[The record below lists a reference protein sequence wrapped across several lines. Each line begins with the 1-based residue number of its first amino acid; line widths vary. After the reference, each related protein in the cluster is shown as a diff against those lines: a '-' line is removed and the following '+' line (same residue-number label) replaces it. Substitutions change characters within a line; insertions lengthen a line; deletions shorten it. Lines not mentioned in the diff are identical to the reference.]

1 MKLPFD
7 VISGVL
13 LLEALLNNNI
23 INQGQYDRLDKHFD
37 DLRNAVN
44 YVLVIFGELEDFLDE
59 DQYNDAINLVRSKC
73 SLNPDHT
80 FYIAI

>member
-23 INQGQYDRLDKHFD
+23 INQGQYDRIDKHFE
-37 DLRNAVN
+37 DLRNHVN
-44 YVLVIFGELEDFLDE
+44 YTLVIVGELSDFLDE
-59 DQYNDAINLVRSKC
+59 DQFNDAINLVQSKC
-73 SLNPDHT
+73 SLTPGHT
-80 FYIAI
+80 FYLAI

>member
-23 INQGQYDRLDKHFD
+23 INQGQYDRIDKHFD
-37 DLRNAVN
+37 DLRNRVN
-44 YVLVIFGELEDFLDE
+44 YTLVIVGELSDFLDE
-59 DQYNDAINLVRSKC
+59 DQFNDAINLVQSKC
-73 SLNPDHT
+73 SLTLGHT
-80 FYIAI
+80 FYLAI

>member
-13 LLEALLNNNI
+13 LLEALFNENI
-23 INQGQYDRLDKHFD
+23 INQGQYDRIDKHFD

-44 YVLVIFGELEDFLDE
+44 YTLVIVGELEDFLDE

>member
-1 MKLPFD
+1 MKMPFD
-7 VISGVL
+7 VISGSL
-13 LLEALLNNNI
+13 LLEALFNENI
-23 INQGQYDRLDKHFD
+23 INQGQYDRIDKHFD